1 MLDVIKILQLKKTNW
16 RREMIKKVLWL
27 GYIVP
32 VVLIAFL
39 NPVISILLA
48 VVGLI
53 FIKLGG
59 GK

>member
-27 GYIVP
+27 GYIVT